1 MVTFA
6 VNLQTPLYSVYAKES
21 NIGSTGVT
29 IAFAAYV
36 AGLLPTL
43 FFLGGLSDRIGR
55 RLPIIMSL
63 LLCVSATALLV
74 VLPSWGSLFIARLLL
89 GIGTG
94 LVTTSGAA
102 YMSELLDKNDE
113 RFATLLVASS
123 TSLGFSGG
131 ALATSFSL
139 SLHGPS
145 LMPASF
151 IILFISVPI
160 LAIAFFKMPRVD
172 TLKNVPLFR
181 LPIFPPN
188 TWLYGLSMTLAWAT
202 TGMIIAIVPLE
213 LKNLQL
219 DNWTGLVIFLAIFV
233 GFLCQPI
240 ARKMNNA
247 NALVLGAILIPI
259 GFIIIVLGVWLQSLS
274 LILLGSAITSSA
286 SYGFTYLS
294 ALSEFGS
301 RAPNNKARATAGL
314 FIYAYLGFSVPV
326 VASGALADMLGLLPA
341 MIVFSITIIIATII
355 ILSFCYRRKQYILE
369 F

>member
-6 VNLQTPLYSVYAKES
+6 VNIQTPLYSVYAKES

-74 VLPSWGSLFIARLLL
+74 VLPSWGSLFMARLLL

-94 LVTTSGAA
+94 LVTTSGTA

-113 RFATLLVASS
+113 RFATLLIASS

-151 IILFISVPI
+151 IILFVSVPI
-160 LAIAFFKMPRVD
+160 LSITFFKIPRVD

-188 TWLYGLSMTLAWAT
+188 TWLYGLPMTLVWAT

-240 ARKMNNA
+240 ARKMNNS
-247 NALVLGAILIPI
+247 NALVLGGILIPI

-294 ALSEFGS
+294 ALSELGP

-355 ILSFCYRRKQYILE
+355 ILSFWYRRKQYILE